1 MSSTDSNP
9 STAAKAQTPDKLYTP
24 FAVHLDESPDLLQRI
39 DAATDTLFLVL
50 DAGRQLTA
58 MMAENHHT
66 AALSSLVDSLLYGME
81 YARDVL
87 GGDGSDPALRRQIVE
102 AARGKS

>member
-1 MSSTDSNP
+1 
-9 STAAKAQTPDKLYTP
+9 
-24 FAVHLDESPDLLQRI
+24 
-39 DAATDTLFLVL
+39 
-50 DAGRQLTA
+50 